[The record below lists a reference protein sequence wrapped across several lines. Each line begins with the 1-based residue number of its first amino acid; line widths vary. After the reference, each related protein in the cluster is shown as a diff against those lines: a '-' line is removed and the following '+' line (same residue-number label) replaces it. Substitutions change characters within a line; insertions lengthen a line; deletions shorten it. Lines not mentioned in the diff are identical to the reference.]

1 MHERPAAFSLRKG
14 MDFMKNSV
22 REIIDQNGVMVID
35 GSMSTALEHLG
46 ANLNSKLWT
55 ARALA
60 ESPDLVKQ
68 VHLDYFRAGADC
80 GITCSYQA
88 TIPGL
93 MANGSTREEAEQLIA
108 RSVEIFIE
116 ARDQWWQEEGEKAGR
131 AWPLCLAG
139 IGPYGAYLADGS
151 EYRGHYGVSD
161 EVLDEFH
168 RRRMEILHQ
177 VGADILLIETQP
189 SLHEALLAAGI
200 VEELGADYWI
210 SFSCMDEKHICEGD
224 PIRKCAEVFAK
235 DHPHLQMIGVNCSKP
250 VYIEGLVRELRAGLQ
265 EAAKDGGR
273 MIPIGVYPNSGEE
286 YDAVTKTW
294 HGTGDAKNFGEYA
307 LDYMKAGADAVGGCC
322 TTVASHVEQ
331 VVAARKAFLASGGAR
346 KMR

>member
-1 MHERPAAFSLRKG
+1 MSTYNTIQQIIE
-14 MDFMKNSV
+14 KNG
-22 REIIDQNGVMVID
+22 IMVID

-46 ANLNSKLWT
+46 ADLNSKLWT

-60 ESPDLVKQ
+60 ESPDLVRQ

-93 MANGSTREEAEQLIA
+93 TANGYTQEEAERLIA
-108 RSVEIFIE
+108 RSVEIFRE
-116 ARDQWWQEEGEKAGR
+116 ARQQWWEEEGKQAGR
-131 AWPLCLAG
+131 VWPLCLAG

-151 EYRGHYGVSD
+151 EYRGRYGVSD
-161 EVLDEFH
+161 EVLDRFH
-168 RRRMEILHQ
+168 RRRMEILREA
-177 VGADILLIETQP
+177 GADILLIETQP

-200 VEELGADYWI
+200 AEEFGADYWI

-224 PIRKCAEVFAK
+224 RIRDCAKAFAK
-235 DHPHLQMIGVNCSKP
+235 DHPHLQMIGVNCTKP
-250 VYIEGLVRELRAGLQ
+250 VYIAGLVKELRAGLQ
-265 EAAKDGGR
+265 DAAGDGGR

-294 HGTGDAKNFGEYA
+294 HGTGDARSFGEYA
-307 LDYMKAGADAVGGCC
+307 MDYMKAGADAVGGCC

-331 VVAARKAFLASGGAR
+331 VVDARKQFVESGMHR
-346 KMR
+346 KM

>member
-1 MHERPAAFSLRKG
+1 MSTYNTIQQIIE
-14 MDFMKNSV
+14 KNG
-22 REIIDQNGVMVID
+22 IMVID

-46 ANLNSKLWT
+46 ADLNSKLWT

-60 ESPDLVKQ
+60 ESPDLVRQ

-93 MANGSTREEAEQLIA
+93 TANGYTQEEAERLIA
-108 RSVEIFIE
+108 RSVEIFRE
-116 ARDQWWQEEGEKAGR
+116 ARQQWWEEEGKQAGR

-151 EYRGHYGVSD
+151 EYRGRYGVSD
-161 EVLDEFH
+161 EVLDRFH
-168 RRRMEILHQ
+168 RRRMEILHEA
-177 VGADILLIETQP
+177 GADILLIETQP

-200 VEELGADYWI
+200 AEEFGADYWI

-224 PIRKCAEVFAK
+224 PIRACAKAFAK
-235 DHPHLQMIGVNCSKP
+235 DHPHLQMIGVNCTKP
-250 VYIEGLVRELRAGLQ
+250 AYIAGLVRELRAGLQ
-265 EAAKDGGR
+265 DAAGDGGR
-273 MIPIGVYPNSGEE
+273 MIPISVYPNSGEE

-294 HGTGDAKNFGEYA
+294 HGTGDARSFGEYA
-307 LDYMKAGADAVGGCC
+307 MDYMKAGADAVGGCC

-331 VVAARKAFLASGGAR
+331 VVDARKQFVESGMHR
-346 KMR
+346 KM

>member
-1 MHERPAAFSLRKG
+1 MSTYNTIQQIIE
-14 MDFMKNSV
+14 KNG
-22 REIIDQNGVMVID
+22 IMVID

-46 ANLNSKLWT
+46 ADLNSKLWT

-60 ESPDLVKQ
+60 ESPDLVRQ

-93 MANGSTREEAEQLIA
+93 TANGYTQEEAERLIA
-108 RSVEIFIE
+108 RSVEIFRV
-116 ARDQWWQEEGEKAGR
+116 ARQQWWEEEGKQAGR

-151 EYRGHYGVSD
+151 EYRGRYGVSD
-161 EVLDEFH
+161 EVLDRFH
-168 RRRMEILHQ
+168 RRRMEILHEA
-177 VGADILLIETQP
+177 GADILLIETQP

-200 VEELGADYWI
+200 AEEFGADYWI

-224 PIRKCAEVFAK
+224 PIRACAKAFAK
-235 DHPHLQMIGVNCSKP
+235 DHPHLQMIGVNCTKP
-250 VYIEGLVRELRAGLQ
+250 AYIAGLVRELRAGLQ
-265 EAAKDGGR
+265 DAAGDGGR

-294 HGTGDAKNFGEYA
+294 HGTGDARSFGEYA
-307 LDYMKAGADAVGGCC
+307 MDYMKAGADAVGGCC

-331 VVAARKAFLASGGAR
+331 VVDARKQFVESGMHR
-346 KMR
+346 KM

>member
-1 MHERPAAFSLRKG
+1 
-14 MDFMKNSV
+14 MKKETNTISD
-22 REIIDQNGVMVID
+22 IISRNGIMVID

-46 ANLNSKLWT
+46 ADLNSKLWT

-60 ESPDLVKQ
+60 ESPELVRR

-93 MANGSTREEAEQLIA
+93 TANGYTREEAETLIA

-116 ARDQWWQEEGEKAGR
+116 ARQQWWEEEGEKAGR

-151 EYRGHYGVSD
+151 EYRGKYGVGD
-161 EVLDEFH
+161 DVLDSFH

-177 VGADILLIETQP
+177 AGADILLIETQP

-200 VEELGADYWI
+200 AEELGADYWI
-210 SFSCMDEKHICEGD
+210 SFSCADEKHICEGD
-224 PIRKCAEVFAK
+224 PIRKCAEVFAEG
-235 DHPHLQMIGVNCSKP
+235 HPHLKMIGVNCTKP
-250 VYIEGLVRELRAGLQ
+250 VYISGLIKELRAGLQ
-265 EAAKDGGR
+265 TAGST
-273 MIPIGVYPNSGEE
+273 IPIGVYPNSGEE
-286 YDAVTKTW
+286 YDPVTKSW

-307 LDYMKAGADAVGGCC
+307 LDYMRAGADAVGGCC

-331 VVAARKAFLASGGAR
+331 VVAARKAFIDGGRAR
-346 KMR
+346 VIIP

>member
-1 MHERPAAFSLRKG
+1 
-14 MDFMKNSV
+14 MKKETNTISD
-22 REIIDQNGVMVID
+22 IISRNGIMVID

-46 ANLNSKLWT
+46 ADLNSKLWT

-60 ESPDLVKQ
+60 ESPELVRQ

-93 MANGSTREEAEQLIA
+93 TANGYTREEAEKLIA

-116 ARDQWWQEEGEKAGR
+116 ARQQWWEEEGEKAGR

-151 EYRGHYGVSD
+151 EYRGKYGVGD
-161 EVLDEFH
+161 DVLDSFH

-177 VGADILLIETQP
+177 AGADILLIETQP

-200 VEELGADYWI
+200 AEELGADYWI
-210 SFSCMDEKHICEGD
+210 SFSCADEKHICEGD
-224 PIRKCAEVFAK
+224 PIRKCAEAFAK
-235 DHPHLQMIGVNCSKP
+235 DHPHLQMIGVNCTKP
-250 VYIEGLVRELRAGLQ
+250 VYISGLIKELRAGLQ
-265 EAAKDGGR
+265 TAGSTL
-273 MIPIGVYPNSGEE
+273 PIGVYPNSGEE
-286 YDAVTKTW
+286 YDPVTKSW

-307 LDYMKAGADAVGGCC
+307 LDYMRAGADAVGGCC

-331 VVAARKAFLASGGAR
+331 VVAARKAFIDGGRAR
-346 KMR
+346 VIIP

>member
-1 MHERPAAFSLRKG
+1 MRG
-14 MDFMKNSV
+14 NSTIQ
-22 REIIDQNGVMVID
+22 EIIDKNGVMVID

-60 ESPDLVKQ
+60 ESPELVKQ

-93 MANGSTREEAEQLIA
+93 MANGSTREEAEDLIA
-108 RSVEIFIE
+108 RSVRIFLE
-116 ARDQWWQEEGEKAGR
+116 AREEWWEAEGRKAGR
-131 AWPLCLAG
+131 SWPLCLAG

-151 EYRGHYGVSD
+151 EYRGRYGVSD
-161 EVLDEFH
+161 QVLDDFH
-168 RRRMEILHQ
+168 RRRMEILHEA
-177 VGADILLIETQP
+177 GADILLIETQP

-200 VEELGADYWI
+200 AEELGADYWI

-224 PIRKCAEVFAK
+224 LIRDCAKAFAK
-235 DHPHLQMIGVNCSKP
+235 DHPHLRMIGVNCSKP
-250 VYIEGLVRELRAGLQ
+250 VYIAGLIKELRAGLQ

-294 HGTGDAKNFGEYA
+294 HGVGDAKSFGEYA
-307 LDYMKAGADAVGGCC
+307 MDYMKAGADAVGGCC

-331 VVAARKAFLASGGAR
+331 VIAARKEFVENGMHKEMIPAR
-346 KMR
+346 